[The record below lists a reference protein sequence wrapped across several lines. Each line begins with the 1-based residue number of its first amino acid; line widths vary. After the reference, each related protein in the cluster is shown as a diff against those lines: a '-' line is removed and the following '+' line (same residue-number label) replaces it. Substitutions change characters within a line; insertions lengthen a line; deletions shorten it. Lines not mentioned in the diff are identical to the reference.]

1 MAKAAKK
8 FFVHSDSDQTQL
20 AIYETTLPNTMEQ
33 TLNVTYVYGQTLN
46 VTYVYGQQMQK
57 HCHL

>member
-1 MAKAAKK
+1 M
-8 FFVHSDSDQTQL
+8 HSDSVQTQL